1 MFFPRSDGTAHF
13 LALASATT
21 AVVGL
26 KFDDVKWVVS
36 IAASMFGTAVA
47 LYIFRG
53 NMRAHAELIARAEA
67 AEQRHRHGFLVA
79 KPDDLLAGNPPIEID
94 QKSGE

>member
-1 MFFPRSDGTAHF
+1 LLPRNYGGAHF

-26 KFDDVKWVVS
+26 QFDDVKWVVS
-36 IAASMFGTAVA
+36 IVVSMFGSAVA

-53 NMRAHAELIARAEA
+53 KMRAHAELLARVDAELF
-67 AEQRHRHGFLVA
+67 RRRLL
-79 KPDDLLAGNPPIEID
+79 PDRKVGDEPG
-94 QKSGE
+94 GELPAVGDREESK

>member
-1 MFFPRSDGTAHF
+1 MLLPRNYGGAHF

-26 KFDDVKWVVS
+26 QFDDVKWVVS
-36 IAASMFGTAVA
+36 IVVSMFGSAVA

-53 NMRAHAELIARAEA
+53 KMRAHAELLARVDAELFRRRLLPNSKLP
-67 AEQRHRHGFLVA
+67 EQ
-79 KPDDLLAGNPPIEID
+79 AG
-94 QKSGE
+94 GELPVVGDREDSK

>member
-1 MFFPRSDGTAHF
+1 MLLSRNYGGAHF

-26 KFDDVKWVVS
+26 QFDDVKWVVS
-36 IAASMFGTAVA
+36 IVVSMFGSAVA

-53 NMRAHAELIARAEA
+53 KMRAHAELLARVDAELI
-67 AEQRHRHGFLVA
+67 RRRLF
-79 KPDDLLAGNPPIEID
+79 PDRKVGDVPG
-94 QKSGE
+94 GELPAVGEGEESK

>member
-1 MFFPRSDGTAHF
+1 MLLSRNYGAAHF

-26 KFDDVKWVVS
+26 QFDDVKWVIS
-36 IAASMFGTAVA
+36 IVASMFGSAVA

-53 NMRAHAELIARAEA
+53 KMRAHAELLARVDAELNRRHVLPDRNA
-67 AEQRHRHGFLVA
+67 AEHSA
-79 KPDDLLAGNPPIEID
+79 ED
-94 QKSGE
+94 QPAASDSGESK